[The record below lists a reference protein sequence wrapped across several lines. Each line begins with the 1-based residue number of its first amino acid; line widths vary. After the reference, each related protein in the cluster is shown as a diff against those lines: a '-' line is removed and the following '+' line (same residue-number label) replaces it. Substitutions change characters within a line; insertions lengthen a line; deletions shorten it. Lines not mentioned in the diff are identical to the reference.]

1 MLTKPLLSLVAGLLM
16 TGCVSSRTEAGCVT
30 YNRYAP
36 SVSPADTEET
46 IKQVFELD
54 IAMEAVCR

>member
-1 MLTKPLLSLVAGLLM
+1 LLSLVAGLLM